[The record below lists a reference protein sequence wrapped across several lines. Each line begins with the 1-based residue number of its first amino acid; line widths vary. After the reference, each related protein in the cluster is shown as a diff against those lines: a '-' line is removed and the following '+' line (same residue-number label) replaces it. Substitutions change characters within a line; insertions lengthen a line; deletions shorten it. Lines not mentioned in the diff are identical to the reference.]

1 VLRHTAF
8 FLLKE
13 GKGEDEMRWMQKGSA
28 FMRFTATGPVAID
41 FGQDLSGGSLHL
53 KDTKPWDRTPRWRAA
68 NAGPPSNY
76 DVALHLD
83 FEDEDGLK
91 AYNDDAV
98 HHEIAV
104 YNAEQAQGE
113 LTARIDWWY
122 DGGPLIEPGRIRH
135 AEMFVWRDD
144 VDEATKQRVLNDV
157 KVLADEPDVERVTVG
172 TGIGGLATDL
182 DWILDVQLP
191 DEEAARRFV
200 ESERYRSTIA
210 DVATA
215 TKYEWTAR
223 MTHRMHGH

>member
-1 VLRHTAF
+1 MLRHSAF

-13 GKGEDEMRWMQKGSA
+13 GKGDEEMRWMQKGSA
-28 FMRFTATGPVAID
+28 FMRFTAAGPVAID
-41 FGQDLSGGSLHL
+41 FGQDLFGGSTLL
-53 KDTKPWDRTPRWRAA
+53 YDTKPWDRTPRWRAA
-68 NAGPPSNY
+68 KAGPPSNF

-122 DGGPLIEPGRIRH
+122 DGGPLIEAGKIRH
-135 AEMFVWRDD
+135 AEMFVWKDD
-144 VDEATKQRVLNDV
+144 VDEETKERVLNDV
-157 KVLADEPDVERVTVG
+157 KVLADAPGVERVTIG
-172 TGIGGLATDL
+172 KGIGGLATDL

-191 DEEAARRFV
+191 DEDAAKRFL
-200 ESERYRSTIA
+200 ESERYRSTIEG
-210 DVATA
+210 VAAA

>member
-1 VLRHTAF
+1 
-8 FLLKE
+8 
-13 GKGEDEMRWMQKGSA
+13 MQKGSA
-28 FMRFTATGPVAID
+28 FMRFTAAGPAAID
-41 FGQDLSGGSLHL
+41 FGQDLFGGSLHL

-68 NAGPPSNY
+68 TAGPPSNY

-83 FEDEDGLK
+83 FEDEAALK

-104 YNAEQAQGE
+104 YNAAQAQGE

-122 DGGPLIEPGRIRH
+122 DGDPLIEAGKIRH
-135 AEMFVWRDD
+135 AEMFVWKDD
-144 VDEATKQRVLNDV
+144 VDDATKDRVLNDV
-157 KVLADEPDVERVTVG
+157 KVLADEAGVERVTVG

-182 DWILDVQLP
+182 DWILDVQLS
-191 DEEAARRFV
+191 DEATAKSFV
-200 ESERYRSTIA
+200 AGERYRATMA
-210 DVATA
+210 DVAKA